1 MIPRNMNI
9 VGVFAF
15 ALMLGQSWDA
25 SAELFTAISDVEYL
39 LETHKKIIDDLDL
52 YIEKEERRL
61 GKLKRDL
68 TLYKLEHEKAM
79 EDIPNYLGNP
89 INAFTLIKRLTSD
102 LDTVEKNIKMG
113 TEYIKNITSNR
124 PGVKYPTN
132 EDLTGAAQALTRLQT
147 TYHLD
152 TRDLSE
158 GILNGVS
165 YSTPMSTSDCYEL
178 GRALYSMK
186 DYKNALGWMMEALRK
201 YREDEELSFTKIDI
215 IEYIGF
221 AHYLLDDVKSA
232 MEWTKRLLEL
242 DPEHDRALGNVPHYE
257 KSLAEE
263 KQNLNKKRRGWSKR
277 LLELDPEHDRAL
289 GNVPHYEKSLAEE
302 KHNLNKKR
310 RAWIKRLLEL
320 DPEHDRAL
328 GNVPHYEKSLAEEKQ
343 NKNKKLRGE
352 TGEDEEEANK
362 PKKVS
367 GYLQERKNYEALC
380 RGEMDIPAHIA
391 MRLKCWYT
399 TDNHPFLKLAAI
411 KTEQMYIKPDIFI
424 FYDVMSDAEIEHIK
438 DMARPRFKRAVVHD
452 PATGELVPAHYR
464 ISKSSWLKDEEH
476 PIVERISRR
485 VTHMTQLDMR
495 SAEELQVV
503 NYGIGGHYEPHYDF
517 ARKRENAFVNFPGN
531 RIATVLF
538 YMSDVAQG
546 GATVFT
552 ELGLSL
558 SPVKRAA
565 AFWLNLHPSGE
576 GDLATRHAACPV
588 LRGSKWVSN
597 KWIHQGGQELIK
609 PCGTEYQEEGYIHKV
624 AKPVPKTSR

>member
-15 ALMLGQSWDA
+15 ALMLGQSWDT

-263 KQNLNKKRRGWSKR
+263 K
-277 LLELDPEHDRAL
+277 
-289 GNVPHYEKSLAEE
+289 
-302 KHNLNKKR
+302 HNLNKKR
-310 RAWIKRLLEL
+310 
-320 DPEHDRAL
+320 
-328 GNVPHYEKSLAEEKQ
+328 
-343 NKNKKLRGE
+343 RGE

-399 TDNHPFLKLAAI
+399 TDNHPFLRLAAI